1 MGKKHLPVHR
11 LIGDHRRGQSA
22 ATQSAHKGRCL
33 PMSMWRRTDAALASG
48 STPVAPGHVG
58 RSPRF
63 IEEHELF
70 YVHRWQ
76 SLDPRAARLLYVLA
90 FLLAGVQGFF

>member
-1 MGKKHLPVHR
+1 MASAWRRLDVPV
-11 LIGDHRRGQSA
+11 A
-22 ATQSAHKGRCL
+22 
-33 PMSMWRRTDAALASG
+33 MWRRTDAALASG
-48 STPVAPGHVG
+48 STPVAPGHVS

-90 FLLAGVQGFF
+90 FLLAGVQSFF